1 MVKNCDLG
9 LENAALGLRPRAVFS
24 RPRTKIRSDWMW
36 CNLHWFC
43 PYVNLSQTTSVES
56 DIMQNKKQYE
66 RIKQKLKINL
76 SHNKNF
82 KELIHHDY
90 RYQSPPFPP
99 SPPNP
104 V

>member
-1 MVKNCDLG
+1 
-9 LENAALGLRPRAVFS
+9 
-24 RPRTKIRSDWMW
+24 MW

-43 PYVNLSQTTSVES
+43 PYVNLSQTTSVDS

-76 SHNKNF
+76 SYNKNF
-82 KELIHHDY
+82 TELIHHDY

-99 SPPNP
+99 SPPPKPGLVKNLRNFKTMNQN
-104 V
+104 

>member
-1 MVKNCDLG
+1 
-9 LENAALGLRPRAVFS
+9 
-24 RPRTKIRSDWMW
+24 MW

-56 DIMQNKKQYE
+56 DIMRNKKQYE

-82 KELIHHDY
+82 KELIHHDS
-90 RYQSPPFPP
+90 RYQSRRGGGGYQQRVNVTRSTPRKMPCL
-99 SPPNP
+99 P
-104 V
+104 VVAGRATVRYT